1 MKNKIILPLI
11 CCFLFLF
18 ISCSK
23 DDDSGESPNT
33 TAFNESL
40 LFNKWWFSTS
50 GSTEFYISSAGTFE
64 QKLSESLSDS
74 GNWEWVNTSHTRM
87 KFTVTPGGSN
97 IINDFWVEYTEIESS
112 TMKFKFSDDNNDYS
126 STYSFTDSE

>member
-1 MKNKIILPLI
+1 MRNRIILLLV
-11 CCFLFLF
+11 CALLLF

-23 DDDSGESPNT
+23 DGDSGSST
-33 TAFNESL
+33 TGFNESL
-40 LFNKWWFSTS
+40 LFNKWWYSTS
-50 GSTEFYISSAGTFE
+50 GASEIYISSDGSFE
-64 QKLSESLSDS
+64 YNLSESLSDS
-74 GNWEWVNTSHTRM
+74 GTWEWINTSHTRM

-97 IINDFWVEYTEIESS
+97 IINDFWAEYTEIESS